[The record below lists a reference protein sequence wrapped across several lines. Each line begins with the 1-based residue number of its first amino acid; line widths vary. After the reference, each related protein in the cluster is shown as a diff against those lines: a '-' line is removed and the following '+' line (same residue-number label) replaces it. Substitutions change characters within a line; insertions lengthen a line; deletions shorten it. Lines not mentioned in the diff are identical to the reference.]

1 MMLFQRRIF
10 LELMGNALISSALLS
25 IVLML
30 VAAVQVVA
38 KFEGID
44 LGTFVMRVPI
54 FAASAIDVVL
64 PLGVLVSVV
73 MTYGRAA
80 SDNEIDTLRA
90 SGVNPWHLLTP
101 GLIFGLL
108 MTAALMVCVDYGEP
122 YAERSKRRQTEHI
135 DLSAVVEQRLASG
148 EPITLD
154 SDTIISANGYDAEG
168 MARDVRIQV
177 LGRDGAVVE
186 ETLSRRANVFVD
198 PASGELVMQL
208 FDVHRVT
215 GDRLEGSNLVLRRA
229 LGADLVDLNL
239 DSWTT
244 PQLQAWMLRDQ
255 QGEQKS
261 IENAESVESNVHRRR
276 AAAASCLLFV
286 FLGLPVAL
294 RFRRSDRVGAFL
306 AAFVLALF
314 VYYPIVRV
322 GKALASSG
330 TLSPFVAAWIGPV
343 LLMLISMLFSRKVFS
358 Q

>member
-10 LELMGNALISSALLS
+10 LELMGNALISSVLLS

-44 LGTFVMRVPI
+44 LGTFVLRVPI

-108 MTAALMVCVDYGEP
+108 MTAALMVCMDYGKP
-122 YAERSKRRQTEHI
+122 YTERSKRRQTEHI
-135 DLSAVVEQRLASG
+135 DMSAVVEQRLASG

-177 LGRDGAVVE
+177 LGSDGAVVE
-186 ETLSRRANVFVD
+186 ETLSSRANVFVD

-208 FDVHRVT
+208 FDVHRVI

-244 PQLQAWMLRDQ
+244 PQLQAWLLRQGSQ
-255 QGEQKS
+255 QS
-261 IENAESVESNVHRRR
+261 IENPESVESNVHRRR